1 MASIEDYA
9 VSSVPVLADLV
20 RRVLGESGLIALPT
34 ESFYGLAVAPFDEQ
48 ALAKLWQIKGRSQG
62 KPILVLIGDRS
73 QLEPFVRS
81 VPRAADVLINAFW
94 PGPLTI
100 VFAAAHGLSNAVTAG
115 TGSVGIRL
123 SAWQPLIDLL
133 RRVGPVTGTSANRE
147 GMPPPRTA
155 EEVQDSLGDAVDL
168 IVDAGPTAGGPP
180 STVIDVRGP
189 IRIIRNGTIER
200 AVIAARLADHGLH
213 LDTDSR

>member
-9 VSSVPVLADLV
+9 VSTVPVLADLV

-81 VPRAADVLINAFW
+81 VPRAADVLMNAFW

-100 VFAAAHGLSNAVTAG
+100 VFAAASGLSNALTAG
-115 TGSVGIRL
+115 TDSVGIRL

-147 GMPPPRTA
+147 GMPAPKTA
-155 EEVQDSLGDAVDL
+155 EEVQCNLGDAVDL
-168 IVDAGPTAGGPP
+168 IIDAGPTPGGPP

-189 IRIIRNGTIER
+189 IRIIRNGSIDR
-200 AVIAARLADHGLH
+200 AIIAARLADHGLQ

>member
-1 MASIEDYA
+1 MASIEGYA
-9 VSSVPVLADLV
+9 ASTVPVLADLV

-48 ALAKLWQIKGRSQG
+48 ALAKLWHIKGRSQG

-123 SAWQPLIDLL
+123 SAWQPLVDLL

-147 GMPPPRTA
+147 GMPPLRTA
-155 EEVQDSLGDAVDL
+155 EEVQDSLGDVVDL

-189 IRIIRNGTIER
+189 IRIIRNGSIER
-200 AVIAARLADHGLH
+200 AVIAAQLADHGLH
-213 LDTDSR
+213 LDTDSW

>member
-9 VSSVPVLADLV
+9 VSTVPVLADLV

-81 VPRAADVLINAFW
+81 VPRAADVLMDAFW

-100 VFAAAHGLSNAVTAG
+100 VFAAASGLSNAVTAG

-147 GMPPPRTA
+147 GMPAPKTA
-155 EEVQDSLGDAVDL
+155 EEVQYNLGDAVDL
-168 IVDAGPTAGGPP
+168 IIDAGPTPGGPP

-189 IRIIRNGTIER
+189 IRIIRNGSIDR
-200 AVIAARLADHGLH
+200 AIIAARLADHGLQ
-213 LDTDSR
+213 LDTDSW

>member
-9 VSSVPVLADLV
+9 SSTVPVLADLV

-81 VPRAADVLINAFW
+81 VPRAADVLMNAFW

-100 VFAAAHGLSNAVTAG
+100 VFAAASGLSNAVTAG

-147 GMPPPRTA
+147 GMPAPKTA
-155 EEVQDSLGDAVDL
+155 EEVQYNLGDAVDL
-168 IVDAGPTAGGPP
+168 IIDAGPTPGGPP

-189 IRIIRNGTIER
+189 IRIIRNGSIDR
-200 AVIAARLADHGLH
+200 AIIAARLADHGLQ